1 MILYI
6 AEKPSLARAIAD
18 VLPKPHKKH
27 DGYIELG
34 NGDCVSW
41 CLGHLLEQADPAD
54 YNPDFKPWRF
64 EHLPIIPD
72 EWKLKP
78 RSQTRSQLAVLRKLI
93 RQSKQLVHAGDPDR
107 EGQLLVDEVINYLG
121 ASETKKRTAQRLLI
135 SDLNPKA
142 VSAALGC
149 LKSNTEFIPLSVS
162 ALARSRAD
170 WIYGINLT
178 RAYSI
183 QGRKAGYNGVL
194 SVGRVQTPLLGL
206 VVRRDKEIE
215 NFVSK
220 PFYEVQAV
228 IETEAGEHFKARWKP
243 SENCQ
248 PYQDEEGRVLN
259 RKLAENV
266 IARIKGQPAELV
278 KLTQKRKKENAPLPF
293 NLSAL
298 QIEAAKR
305 FGMSA
310 KAVLD
315 SCQSLYERHK
325 LLTYPRSDCRYLP
338 EEHHRQ
344 AGDVISA
351 ITANQQALNACL
363 PEMDTSRRS
372 SAWND
377 KKVSAHH
384 AIIPTTRQANPASL
398 SQPESQIYDLVSRYY
413 LAQFMA
419 PYEYDDTRADLT
431 IAGGQFIAT
440 AHQTLN
446 SGWKLL
452 LSSSEAKHSSL
463 PQLSE
468 GQPLQCVE
476 GLLEEKNTQPPKYFT
491 DATLLAAM
499 TGISRYVADPEIRKV
514 LKETDGLGTEATRAG
529 IIELLFTRGFF
540 VRQGKAIRSTTVG
553 RALIDCLP
561 ESATTPDMT
570 ALWESELSR
579 ISQQETSYSRFMQP
593 LTERLHQLIAQSAEV
608 VIPET
613 LKALSPAPK
622 KRRTSGARRASTS
635 KKPGVKKTV
644 AKRSAAKTSAAKK
657 TASAK
662 SRAPASSKKQS

>member
-18 VLPKPHKKH
+18 VLPKPHKKS

-64 EHLPIIPD
+64 EHLPIIPA

-78 RSQTRSQLAVLRKLI
+78 RSQTRSQLTVLRKLI

-135 SDLNPKA
+135 SDLNPSA
-142 VSAALGC
+142 VSAALRS
-149 LKSNTEFIPLSVS
+149 LKLNSEFIPLSVS

-206 VVRRDKEIE
+206 VVRRDKEID

-228 IETEAGEHFKARWKP
+228 VETEAGESFKARWKP

-248 PYQDEEGRVLN
+248 PYQDDEGRVLN

-266 IARIKGQPAELV
+266 IARIKGQPADLV
-278 KLTQKRKKENAPLPF
+278 SLTQKRKRENAPLPF

-315 SCQSLYERHK
+315 TCQSLYERHK

-338 EEHHRQ
+338 EGHYAQ
-344 AGDVISA
+344 AADVVNA
-351 ITANQQALNACL
+351 ITGNQHKLAMFL
-363 PEMDTSRRS
+363 PQIDTSRRS

-384 AIIPTTRQANPASL
+384 AIIPTTRQANSASL
-398 SQPESQIYDLVSRYY
+398 SQQEAQLYELVSRYY

-419 PYEYDDTRADLT
+419 PYEYDDTRVDLT
-431 IAGGQFIAT
+431 IAGGQFVAT
-440 AHQTLN
+440 AHQTIN
-446 SGWKLL
+446 SGWKQL
-452 LSSSEAKHSSL
+452 LSSSDPKQSSL
-463 PQLSE
+463 PVLAE
-468 GQPLQCVE
+468 GQPLRCIE

-499 TGISRYVADPEIRKV
+499 TGISRYVADPEVRKV
-514 LKETDGLGTEATRAG
+514 LKETDGLGTDATRAG

-540 VRQGKAIRSTTVG
+540 VREGKTIRSTTVG
-553 RALIDCLP
+553 RALIECLP
-561 ESATTPDMT
+561 EGATTPDMT

-579 ISQQETSYSRFMQP
+579 ISQQESSYSSFMQP
-593 LTERLHQLIAQSAEV
+593 LTERLYELIAQSAQV
-608 VIPET
+608 VIPDT

-622 KRRTSGARRASTS
+622 KRRTSRTRSSTS
-635 KKPGVKKTV
+635 SKKTV
-644 AKRSAAKTSAAKK
+644 AKKGAAKNPAAKK
-657 TASAK
+657 AVTG
-662 SRAPASSKKQS
+662 KKRSPVRRKNSV

>member
-18 VLPKPHKKH
+18 VLPKPHKKQN
-27 DGYIELG
+27 GFIELG

-121 ASETKKRTAQRLLI
+121 ASDTKKRTAQRLLI

-142 VSAALGC
+142 VSTALNS
-149 LKSNTEFIPLSVS
+149 LKSNAEFIPLSVS

-228 IETEAGEHFKARWKP
+228 VETESGECFKARWKP

-315 SCQSLYERHK
+315 TCQALYERHK

-338 EEHHRQ
+338 EGHFAQ
-344 AGDVISA
+344 AADVVNA
-351 ITANQQALNACL
+351 ITSNQQTLKEFL
-363 PEMDTSRRS
+363 PLVNTSRRS

-377 KKVSAHH
+377 KNVSAHH
-384 AIIPTTRQANPASL
+384 AIIPTTRQANVASL
-398 SQPESQIYDLVSRYY
+398 SQQENQVYDLVSRYY
-413 LAQFMA
+413 LAQFMTS
-419 PYEYDDTRADLT
+419 YEYDDTRVDLI

-440 AHQTLN
+440 AHQTIN
-446 SGWKLL
+446 SGWKQL

-463 PQLSE
+463 PELSE
-468 GQPLQCVE
+468 GQPLRCID

-499 TGISRYVADPEIRKV
+499 TGISRYVTDPDVRKV

-540 VRQGKAIRSTTVG
+540 VREGKTIRSTTVG
-553 RALIDCLP
+553 RALVDCLP

-579 ISQQETSYSRFMQP
+579 ISQQESNYSHFMQP
-593 LTERLHQLIAQSAEV
+593 LEERLHQLIAQSAQV
-608 VIPET
+608 VIPDT

-622 KRRTSGARRASTS
+622 KRRTSGSRSATSS
-635 KKPGVKKTV
+635 KKPGVKKAAV
-644 AKRSAAKTSAAKK
+644 KKPIAKRPAAKK

-662 SRAPASSKKQS
+662 VRAPGSSK

>member
-6 AEKPSLARAIAD
+6 AEKPSLARAIAE
-18 VLPKPHKKH
+18 VLPKPHKKQ
-27 DGYIELG
+27 DGYIEVG

-78 RSQTRSQLAVLRKLI
+78 RSKTRSQLAVLRRLI

-121 ASETKKRTAQRLLI
+121 ASATKKRTAQRVLI

-142 VSAALGC
+142 VTTALNN
-149 LKSNTEFIPLSVS
+149 LKTNTDFIPLSTS

-206 VVRRDKEIE
+206 VARRDIEID
-215 NFVSK
+215 NFISK

-228 IETEAGEHFKARWKP
+228 VETETGESFKARWKP
-243 SENCQ
+243 SENCE

-266 IARIKGQPAELV
+266 ITRIKGQPAELA
-278 KLTQKRKKENAPLPF
+278 KLTQKRKRENAPLPF

-310 KAVLD
+310 KEVLD
-315 SCQSLYERHK
+315 TCQALYERHK

-338 EEHHRQ
+338 EEHHSQ
-344 AGDVISA
+344 AGEVV
-351 ITANQQALNACL
+351 NAVTDNHQKLKEFL
-363 PEMDTSRRS
+363 PQIAVSRRS

-384 AIIPTTRQANPASL
+384 AIIPTTRKANLASL
-398 SQPESQIYDLVSRYY
+398 SKWESQIYELASSYY

-419 PYEYDDTRADLT
+419 PYEYDDTRVELN
-431 IAGGQFIAT
+431 IAGGEFIAT
-440 AHQTLN
+440 AHQTQI
-446 SGWKLL
+446 SGWKQL
-452 LSSSEAKHSSL
+452 LSSSEAKHSTL
-463 PQLSE
+463 PQLKE
-468 GQPLQCVE
+468 GQRLLCVD
-476 GLLEEKNTQPPKYFT
+476 GLLDEKNTQPPKYFT

-499 TGISRYVADPEIRKV
+499 TGISRYVKDLEIRKV

-529 IIELLFTRGFF
+529 IIELLFTRNFIQ
-540 VRQGKAIRSTTVG
+540 RMGKTIRSTEVG
-553 RALIDCLP
+553 RALVDCLP
-561 ESATTPDMT
+561 ESATIPDMT

-579 ISQQETSYSRFMQP
+579 ISQQETSYNHFMQP
-593 LTERLHQLIAQSAEV
+593 LTERLHELIAQSAQV
-608 VIPET
+608 VIPQS
-613 LKALSPAPK
+613 LKALSPPPK
-622 KRRTSGARRASTS
+622 KRTTRTRGKASTKTKKAVSGKKRVAS
-635 KKPGVKKTV
+635 K
-644 AKRSAAKTSAAKK
+644 AKRPVKA
-657 TASAK
+657 
-662 SRAPASSKKQS
+662 R

>member
-18 VLPKPHKKH
+18 VLPKPHKKN

-78 RSQTRSQLAVLRKLI
+78 RSKTRSQLAVLRKLI

-121 ASETKKRTAQRLLI
+121 ASATKKRTAQRLLI

-142 VSAALGC
+142 VSAALSG
-149 LKSNTEFIPLSVS
+149 LKQNSEFIPLSVS

-220 PFYEVQAV
+220 PFYEVQALV
-228 IETEAGEHFKARWKP
+228 ETEAGESFKARWKP

-248 PYQDEEGRVLN
+248 PYQDDEGRVLN

-266 IARIKGQPAELV
+266 IVRIKGQPAELV
-278 KLTQKRKKENAPLPF
+278 KLTQKRKRENAPLPF

-315 SCQSLYERHK
+315 TCQSLYERHK

-338 EEHHRQ
+338 EGHYAQ
-344 AGDVISA
+344 AAEVVNA
-351 ITANQQALNACL
+351 ITGNQQTLAAFL
-363 PEMDTSRRS
+363 PQIDTSRRS

-384 AIIPTTRQANPASL
+384 AIIPTTRQANFASL
-398 SQPESQIYDLVSRYY
+398 SQQESQLYDLVSRYY

-419 PYEYDDTRADLT
+419 PYEYDDTRVELT

-446 SGWKLL
+446 SGWKQL
-452 LSSSEAKHSSL
+452 LSASEAKHSTL
-463 PQLSE
+463 PVLAE
-468 GQPLQCVE
+468 GQALLCTD

-499 TGISRYVADPEIRKV
+499 TGISRYVTDPEVRKV
-514 LKETDGLGTEATRAG
+514 LEETDGLGTDATRAG

-540 VRQGKAIRSTTVG
+540 VREGKTIRSTTVG

-561 ESATTPDMT
+561 EGATTPDMT

-579 ISQQETSYSRFMQP
+579 ISQQESSYSSFMQP
-593 LTERLHQLIAQSAEV
+593 LTERLHALIAQSADV

-622 KRRTSGARRASTS
+622 KRRASRSGS
-635 KKPGVKKTV
+635 
-644 AKRSAAKTSAAKK
+644 
-657 TASAK
+657 SAK
-662 SRAPASSKKQS
+662 SSVAKKPASGKKGASVRNKKMGNSSAR

>member
-6 AEKPSLARAIAD
+6 AEKPSLARAIAE
-18 VLPKPHKKH
+18 VLPKPHKKQ

-78 RSQTRSQLAVLRKLI
+78 RSKTRSQLAVLRRLI

-121 ASETKKRTAQRLLI
+121 ASATKKRTAQRVLI

-142 VSAALGC
+142 VTAALNS
-149 LKSNTEFIPLSVS
+149 LKLNTDFIPLSTS

-206 VVRRDKEIE
+206 VVRRDREIDE
-215 NFVSK
+215 FVSR
-220 PFYEVQAV
+220 PFYEVQAIV
-228 IETEAGEHFKARWKP
+228 ETEAGESFKARWKP

-266 IARIKGQPAELV
+266 IARIKGEPADLV
-278 KLTQKRKKENAPLPF
+278 KLTQKRKRENAPLPF
-293 NLSAL
+293 SLSAL

-315 SCQSLYERHK
+315 TCQALYERHK

-338 EEHHRQ
+338 EEHHAQ
-344 AGDVISA
+344 AGDVVNA
-351 ITANQQALNACL
+351 ITTNQQKLKEFL
-363 PEMDTSRRS
+363 PQIKVSRRS

-384 AIIPTTRQANPASL
+384 AIIPTTRQASL
-398 SQPESQIYDLVSRYY
+398 ATLNQQESQIYELACRYY

-419 PYEYDDTRADLT
+419 PYEYDDTRAELK
-431 IAGGQFIAT
+431 IAGGEFIAT
-440 AHQTLN
+440 AHQTQVT
-446 SGWKLL
+446 GWKPL
-452 LSSSEAKHSSL
+452 LSSSGVKKSAL
-463 PQLSE
+463 PPLTE
-468 GQPLQCVE
+468 GQSLRSTE
-476 GLLEEKNTQPPKYFT
+476 GVLDEKNTQPPKYFT

-499 TGISRYVADPEIRKV
+499 TGISRYVADADIRKV

-529 IIELLFTRGFF
+529 MIELLFTRNFTQ
-540 VRQGKAIRSTTVG
+540 REGKTIRATEIG

-561 ESATTPDMT
+561 DSATIPDMT
-570 ALWESELSR
+570 ALWESELGR
-579 ISQQETSYSRFMQP
+579 ISQQETSYSHFMQP
-593 LTERLHQLIAQSAEV
+593 LTERLHELIAQSAQ
-608 VIPET
+608 VIIPDT
-613 LKALSPAPK
+613 LKALSPPPK
-622 KRRTSGARRASTS
+622 KRSVRRRSSA
-635 KKPGVKKTV
+635 KKPVGGKRGTAAKG
-644 AKRSAAKTSAAKK
+644 KRSVK
-657 TASAK
+657 AK
-662 SRAPASSKKQS
+662 ST